1 MAHPALGFLQSL
13 DPLSQ
18 ARFNIETYTDK
29 KEKPKPDPL
38 HHRFPELPRPKR
50 VGRRAIR
57 WAALESK
64 DWLKSR
70 PMGGSWREAQ

>member
-1 MAHPALGFLQSL
+1 MDEMLGLKAVITATGISRSKIYVLMGQGAF
-13 DPLSQ
+13 
-18 ARFNIETYTDK
+18 
-29 KEKPKPDPL
+29 
-38 HHRFPELPRPKR
+38 PRPKR

-57 WAALESK
+57 WAALEIK